1 MQKPKL
7 IISAGDQ
14 QGEEFLVESFP
25 FKIGRMPDN
34 NIVFSDKRVSRY
46 HAELVCD
53 NGKYIIKDLGSQNGT
68 LVNGAKITSAEIKT
82 GDSIV
87 IGGTEIFVDLE
98 SAKKESIK
106 EDIFEDTDTTSG
118 FRTTIR
124 PVKEILEGTIEQKDS
139 SVEVLKKRNEML
151 SALYQISRDILKESE
166 IDSILNLTA
175 DTILNNIKAERVYV
189 LMKDGDT
196 GSINVRLERDT
207 RDKCDKQD
215 KLMLSKTVINRVMDE
230 EIAVLVAD
238 AKTDSRFKESESI
251 ILYGIRSAMC
261 VPLLGAERV
270 AGSIYVDVVS
280 TDKRLTSE
288 ELDLLTTMG
297 NLAAI
302 AIEQANL
309 REKIL
314 KEIEARQSMMRYHS
328 PQVVEEII
336 KGKGDCKVTEKT
348 ITVIFVDIQGFTKL
362 SDKLG
367 PMGTAELLNEYFDI
381 ITDAVFKYNGT
392 IDKFIGDAAMAIFGA
407 PLQDKNSTEMA
418 VRAAIDIQREIIKL
432 NKFKIRIGINTGQA
446 VIGNIGSTKRVEYT
460 AIGDTVNIASRLEGL
475 AKQGTIYIGEET
487 YNQIKDIF
495 KTKPIGKQK
504 VKGKKA
510 EVSVYE
516 VLVE

>member
-7 IISAGDQ
+7 VIIAGDQ
-14 QGEEFLVESFP
+14 QGKEFFIESFP

-34 NIVFSDKRVSRY
+34 NIVFSDRRVSRY
-46 HAELVCD
+46 HSELVCD
-53 NGKYIIKDLGSQNGT
+53 SGKYIIKDLGSQNGT
-68 LVNGAKITSAEIKT
+68 WLNGAKITSAEIKT

-87 IGGTEIFVDLE
+87 IGGAAITVNLE
-98 SAKKESIK
+98 SAKK
-106 EDIFEDTDTTSG
+106 EDIFEDTDTSSG

-124 PVKEILEGTIEQKDS
+124 PVKEILKGAIEQKDTEDS

-151 SALYQISRDILKESE
+151 SALYQISKDILKESE

-175 DTILNNIKAERVYV
+175 DTILSNINAERVYV
-189 LMKDGDT
+189 LMKDENT
-196 GSINVRLERDT
+196 GSINVRLEKDT
-207 RDKCDKQD
+207 REKCAKQD

-238 AKTDSRFKESESI
+238 ARTDARFKESESI

-280 TDKRLTSE
+280 TDRRFTSE
-288 ELDLLTTMG
+288 ELDLLTTIG

-302 AIEQANL
+302 AIEQTHL

-336 KGKGDCKVTEKT
+336 KGKGDCKVAEKT
-348 ITVIFVDIQGFTKL
+348 ITVLFVDIQGFTKL

-381 ITDAVFKYNGT
+381 ITDAVFRYNGT

-407 PLQDKNSTEMA
+407 PFQEKNYTEMA
-418 VRAAIDIQREIIKL
+418 VRAAVDIQREIIKRS
-432 NKFKIRIGINTGQA
+432 KFKIRIGINTGQA
-446 VIGNIGSTKRVEYT
+446 VIGNIGSTKRVDYT

-475 AKQGTIYIGEET
+475 AKQDKIYIGEET
-487 YNQIKDIF
+487 YRQIKDIF
-495 KTKPIGKQK
+495 KIKPVGRQK
-504 VKGKKA
+504 VKGKTT
-510 EVSVYE
+510 EVSIYE